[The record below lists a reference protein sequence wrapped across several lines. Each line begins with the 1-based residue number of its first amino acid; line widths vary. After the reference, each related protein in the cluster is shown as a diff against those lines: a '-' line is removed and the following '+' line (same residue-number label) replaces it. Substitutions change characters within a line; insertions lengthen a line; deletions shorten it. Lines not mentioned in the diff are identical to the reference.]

1 MTQSEL
7 AQQIIQKL
15 STDEDQRVRD
25 FQGLIRSSAEDDW
38 AYQMAIEMYR
48 QAGSG
53 DWDVS
58 SIVDAQMVL
67 SSVQENP
74 ALLPI
79 VEADINRMVE
89 RLDRIGRS
97 YRATWTFLR
106 KKVKQRKT
114 ASRHSR
120 EGEAA

>member
-7 AQQIIQKL
+7 ARQTIQDL
-15 STDEDQRVRD
+15 SKDEDQRVLD
-25 FQGLIRSSAEDDW
+25 FQNLIRRSVEDDW
-38 AYQMAIEMYR
+38 AYRIAVEIYR

-58 SIVDAQMVL
+58 SIYDVQMCL
-67 SSVQENP
+67 SSVQVNP

-79 VEADINRMVE
+79 VEADIDRMVE
-89 RLDRIGRS
+89 RLGRIGRS

-106 KKVKQRKT
+106 KKVKHGKT
-114 ASRHSR
+114 APHHSQ
-120 EGEAA
+120 EVEAA